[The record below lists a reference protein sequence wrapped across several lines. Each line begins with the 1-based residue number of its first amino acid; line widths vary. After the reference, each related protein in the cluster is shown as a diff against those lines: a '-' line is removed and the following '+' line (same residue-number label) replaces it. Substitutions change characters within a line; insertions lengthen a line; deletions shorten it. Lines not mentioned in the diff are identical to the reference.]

1 MKSELIQ
8 LCISISIPTFGE
20 NVPLRASK
28 VFLYVLRSLFCLG
41 TFALTSTAGYFMP
54 KLHIQGF
61 SVLFVLLGWRPGNTR
76 HGGGKKVA

>member
-8 LCISISIPTFGE
+8 LCISISIPMFGE

-28 VFLYVLRSLFCLG
+28 VFLYVLHSLFCLG
-41 TFALTSTAGYFMP
+41 ILALISRGGYFMP

-61 SVLFVLLGWRPGNTR
+61 SMLFVLLGWRLGNTR